1 MRESWIIAFNVFR
14 QLLRNRILVVLTLF
28 ALSLTGVVVF
38 LGDLGQEAEVRL
50 AQDFGLLA
58 IEWVAFFSV
67 LLCHVV
73 LLFEETELKTINI
86 LLVKPVARWQYLL
99 GKILG
104 SVLLMLMNQAGMVL
118 LLLVIAWANGLELVT
133 PEYLVAVVYLSF
145 GGALLSTVTGL
156 FSILA
161 SSVPAAAVFTTF
173 AFGLGHFTTNLLEWV
188 QRLDSV
194 ALKWGVK
201 LLYWILPNFSLFNLK
216 ENLGK
221 ISVTLSFG
229 GVYFWPVV
237 YALAYGSIMFG
248 IAVWSYERK
257 EF

>member
-1 MRESWIIAFNVFR
+1 MREAWIIAFNVFR

-28 ALSLTGVVVF
+28 ALSLMGVVVF

-50 AQDFGLLA
+50 GQDFGLLA

-99 GKILG
+99 GKVLG

-118 LLLVIAWANGLELVT
+118 LLLGVSWVYGLRLVT
-133 PEYLVAVVYLSF
+133 PEFLVAVTYLSL
-145 GGALLSTVTGL
+145 GGALLSTVAGL

-173 AFGLGHFTTNLLEWV
+173 AFALGHFTTNLLDWV
-188 QRLDSV
+188 QRLDNE

-201 LLYWILPNFSLFNLK
+201 VLYWVLPNFSLFNLK

-221 ISVTLSFG
+221 ISVLISFG
-229 GVYFWPVV
+229 GVYYWPVA
-237 YALAYGSIMFG
+237 YALLYGGIMFG

>member
-1 MRESWIIAFNVFR
+1 MREAWIIALNVFR

-38 LGDLGQEAEVRL
+38 LGDLGQEAELRL

-86 LLVKPVARWQYLL
+86 LLVKPVDRWQYLL
-99 GKILG
+99 GKIWG

-118 LLLVIAWANGLELVT
+118 LLLLIGWAYGLPVVS
-133 PEYLVAVVYLSF
+133 PAFLVAVLYLSL
-145 GGALLSTVTGL
+145 GGLLLSTVAGL

-173 AFGLGHFTTNLLEWV
+173 AFALGHFTTNLLDWAE
-188 QRLDSV
+188 RTHHHG
-194 ALKWGVK
+194 LKV
-201 LLYWILPNFSLFNLK
+201 LLRVLYWVLPNFSLFNLK
-216 ENLGK
+216 ENL
-221 ISVTLSFG
+221 SVIGPAVTFK
-229 GVYFWPVV
+229 GVFLWPLV
-237 YALAYGSIMFG
+237 YVLAYGGLMFG
-248 IAVWSYERK
+248 LAKWSYERK